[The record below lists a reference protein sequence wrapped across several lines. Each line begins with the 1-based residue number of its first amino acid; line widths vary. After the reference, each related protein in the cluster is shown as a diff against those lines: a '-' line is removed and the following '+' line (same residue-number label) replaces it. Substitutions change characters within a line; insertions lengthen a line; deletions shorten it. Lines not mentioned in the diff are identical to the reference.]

1 MKKIGTP
8 IAAAKEISLEP
19 VDRVDVTVLVDNFI
33 DSTLKSFP
41 GVSRPGGRNINEPLL
56 AEHGLSLFVEIL
68 KEGVKGAFL
77 LDTGSTPFGI
87 TYNAEKMGI
96 DLKGIKGIFLS
107 HNHKD
112 HTGGLEAV
120 LSITGPIPVFIH
132 PYGFYTKWV
141 KSQSSRLNKERLAS
155 LGAVWRSKEG
165 PQSMAPFLLTS
176 GPIPR
181 TTEFEEII
189 GLSDRKIE
197 KDGVMEPEV
206 FLDDGALFLKIKGKG
221 LVILT
226 GCAHSGIINTVH
238 YGQKLGETEKI
249 CALIGGF
256 HLTQASPDRISK
268 TIETLKEKEIGYL
281 VPLHCTGFE
290 AMAAIWQALSQKVI
304 IPSVGTRYEL

>member
-1 MKKIGTP
+1 MTRGNPMARIGTP

-33 DSTLKSFP
+33 DNTLKSFP
-41 GVSRPGGRNINEPLL
+41 GVSRPGDRNINESLL

-68 KEGVKGAFL
+68 KEGIKDAFL

-120 LSITGPIPVFIH
+120 LSITGQIPVFIH

-141 KSQSSRLNKERLAS
+141 KSQSSLLNKERLAS
-155 LGAVWRSKEG
+155 LGAIWRSEEG
-165 PQSMAPFLLTS
+165 PQSMSPFLLTS

-189 GLSDRKIE
+189 GLYDRKIE
-197 KDGVMEPEV
+197 KDEAMETEA

-226 GCAHSGIINTVH
+226 GCAHSGIINTIN
-238 YGQKLGETEKI
+238 YGQKLVKTEKI
-249 CALIGGF
+249 YAFIGGF
-256 HLTQASPDRISK
+256 HLTQASPDRITK
-268 TIETLKEKEIGYL
+268 TIQTLK
-281 VPLHCTGFE
+281 
-290 AMAAIWQALSQKVI
+290 
-304 IPSVGTRYEL
+304 